1 MHKLN
6 THRFLL
12 SCLVILMFVSFSVIS
27 RGFAQAPP
35 APGQNPPTASDAKVG
50 PDVELF
56 STSYL
61 EPRNDPFFDE
71 ALIPKKVEP
80 VKPKTNAP
88 APVEIVNP
96 PGFEDRDTSWKEKRE
111 RARTTGQ
118 PEPAVSEKYLIDEVK
133 ILGIY
138 KKPDG
143 QGVFLKPTATASTMI
158 FATIGQEFWNGKIT
172 RIEKDKVEFEVRT
185 LYSDRSVKTRTEF
198 RPFLRK

>member
-6 THRFLL
+6 INRFLL
-12 SCLVILMFVSFSVIS
+12 SCLVILAFVSFSVIS

-35 APGQNPPTASDAKVG
+35 TGQNPPAASDTKLG

-61 EPRNDPFFDE
+61 EPKNDPFFDE
-71 ALIPKKVEP
+71 SLIPKKAPEP
-80 VKPKTNAP
+80 KVVKNAP
-88 APVEIVNP
+88 APVEIVPP
-96 PGFEDRDTSWKEKRE
+96 PGFEDRDASWKEKRE
-111 RARTTGQ
+111 RSRTTGQ
-118 PEPAVSEKYLIDEVK
+118 PEPAASEKYLIDEVK

-185 LYSDRSVKTRTEF
+185 LYSDKSVKTRTEF